1 MEILLKQFDTELEA
15 PAYKTEGA
23 AAFDLCS
30 RLEMSIQ
37 PQSFSRVPLNVA
49 VQLPKGYWAL
59 LAARSSLHKKGLV
72 PINGVGIIDA
82 DFCGDEDEYQA
93 VLFNFTN
100 EIATIERGERIMQV
114 VILPET
120 QFPLTVVDS
129 LSSPS
134 RGAFGTTG
142 TK

>member
-1 MEILLKQFDTELEA
+1 
-15 PAYKTEGA
+15 
-23 AAFDLCS
+23 
-30 RLEMSIQ
+30 
-37 PQSFSRVPLNVA
+37 
-49 VQLPKGYWAL
+49 
-59 LAARSSLHKKGLV
+59 LV

-120 QFPLTVVDS
+120 QFPLTLTES

-142 TK
+142 KK